1 MAGSIM
7 NIPKRKALDYLNE
20 MLEEKS
26 FKEIT
31 DQIFEVVFMGKDTA
45 SNGFDIFYY
54 CRAFNI
60 ISFGIEHSVNNIMHD
75 YVVEHDPKLVYRS
88 FAKVISRF
96 PKGIPND
103 TPLFSQLLDAQLKQD
118 LPDEEDDE
126 DENSSSSILSVLN
139 RFFKRPHT
147 EG

>member
-1 MAGSIM
+1 MAGNII

-31 DQIFEVVFMGKDTA
+31 DQIFEVVFLGKDTTTD
-45 SNGFDIFYY
+45 GYDIFYY

-60 ISFGIEHSVNNIMHD
+60 ISFGIEHNVNNIMHD
-75 YVVEHDPKLVYRS
+75 YVVEHDSKLVYRS
-88 FAKVISRF
+88 FVKVVSRF

-118 LPDEEDDE
+118 LPKEEDEENE
-126 DENSSSSILSVLN
+126 APSILGVFNKL
-139 RFFKRPHT
+139 FKKPRS
-147 EG
+147 ED